1 MTDLPKW
8 MYPTDTPRF
17 GAGLTLDVVERSHSS
32 GDTDDDDRRVLEGER
47 VDRER
52 FAVLRQR
59 RRACSSAG
67 GSTDQL
73 PVVCAIAGGR
83 WSARGALA
91 AGGPRLAASHS
102 RTRVLPAPANGQLL
116 ERGPFRQPSSV
127 SASGSIVRARSQAD
141 CDLSLIHIS
150 EPTRQ

>member
-59 RRACSSAG
+59 RRACSGAG

-73 PVVCAIAGGR
+73 PVVCAVAGGR
-83 WSARGALA
+83 RSARGAVA
-91 AGGPRLAASHS
+91 AGGPACCRDEVARRPAQRSHAGERVAGRTPRTLGGGFGIGKGRVGADSS
-102 RTRVLPAPANGQLL
+102 RR
-116 ERGPFRQPSSV
+116 RRQV
-127 SASGSIVRARSQAD
+127 
-141 CDLSLIHIS
+141 
-150 EPTRQ
+150 